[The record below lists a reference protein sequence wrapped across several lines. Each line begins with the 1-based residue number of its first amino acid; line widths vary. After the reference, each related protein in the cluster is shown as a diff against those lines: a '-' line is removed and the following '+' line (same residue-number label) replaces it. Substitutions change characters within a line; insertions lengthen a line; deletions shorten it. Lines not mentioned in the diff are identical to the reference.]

1 MKIDLAKNELIHFVG
16 IGGIGMSG
24 LALIMNGLGYK
35 VQGSDIADNKN
46 IQRLS
51 EKKIKV
57 FLNHKKEN
65 IKKTTVLVISSAIKK
80 NNPEVIEAKKKNLPV
95 YTRGDMLGHIVSFM
109 RNIVVTGSHGKTTT
123 TSLVSNIFTS
133 SNLDPTIINGGVLN
147 SFGNS
152 AKLGKSNWCVT
163 ESDESDGSFL
173 KIPFTYAIVTNLDSE
188 HLDFYKNINNLKNSF
203 SNFIEKIPS
212 VGKGFLCN
220 DDNNLKNVFKKTK
233 NKNFYTYGINI
244 KSNFQIINIKQN
256 SVFSTFDIKINIPS
270 NKKIIKKIK
279 IPMIGIH
286 NIRNATA
293 AAALAFTIGLPV
305 KYIKFGLH
313 RFKGVQRRFS
323 HIFNYNKLS
332 FYDDYAHHPTEIS
345 SVLNGVKEV
354 YKNKEI
360 VCVFQPHRISRV
372 KNLKDQFSKC
382 FRMADTVLLCPIYT
396 ANEKLKLNF
405 TYNSFAKLIIKNSK
419 VKLIIVEDENQL
431 QKFIKQNSFGE
442 KIYIGMGAGSISTW
456 MKNLKNIFK

>member
-24 LALIMNGLGYK
+24 LALIMNGLGYR
-35 VQGSDIADNKN
+35 VQGSDITDNKN
-46 IQRLS
+46 IQRLG

-57 FLNHKKEN
+57 FFNHKKEN

-80 NNPEVIEAKKKNLPV
+80 NNPEVVEAKKNNLPV

-123 TSLVSNIFTS
+123 TSLVSSIFTS

-152 AKLGKSNWCVT
+152 AKLGKSNWCIT

-188 HLDFYKNINNLKNSF
+188 HLDFYKNINNLKKSF
-203 SNFIEKIPS
+203 SKFIENIPS
-212 VGKGFLCN
+212 VGKGFVCN
-220 DDNNLKNVFKKTK
+220 DDKNLKNVFKKTK

-244 KSNFQIINIKQN
+244 KSNFQILNIKQ
-256 SVFSTFDIKINIPS
+256 SSTFSTFDIKINIPS
-270 NKKIIKKIK
+270 KKKVINKIR

-293 AAALAFTIGLPV
+293 AVALAFTVGLPE
-305 KYIKFGLH
+305 KYIKFGLNN
-313 RFKGVQRRFS
+313 FKGVQRRFS
-323 HIFNYNKLS
+323 HLFDYNKSS

-345 SVLNGVKEV
+345 SVLNGVKKV

-360 VCVFQPHRISRV
+360 VCIFQPHRISRV
-372 KNLKDQFSKC
+372 KNLKNEFSKC

-396 ANEKLKLNF
+396 ANEKLDNF
-405 TYNSFAKLIIKNSK
+405 TYNSLQ
-419 VKLIIVEDENQL
+419 NQ
-431 QKFIKQNSFGE
+431 S
-442 KIYIGMGAGSISTW
+442 
-456 MKNLKNIFK
+456 